1 MYFKEKG
8 NTNIDSEFNNNKFD
22 IKKFKVP
29 LIIFGIVIIL
39 IIGILALFNINKGSL
54 SDMVV
59 DYYLTLEG
67 EELITIYRG
76 DKYVEPGYIGRDN
89 KGNDLTN
96 EVVVSSN
103 INSSIVGD
111 YEVVYTLNDKI
122 LTRYIS
128 VVDKPV
134 GATSIYL
141 IGDLTMYLDINSE
154 YVEPGYMA
162 IDSVDS
168 TLTDKV
174 IVKNEIDTSK
184 VGTYYVIYSVTNS
197 SGITIQNK
205 RKVVVTDSEVTLS
218 LDNTNYTN
226 KDINID
232 VYVSDNY
239 FNYLILPD
247 GNKINNRS
255 YTYTVSSNGEYKFT
269 SYNKNGK
276 ESTGSITVSNIDKE
290 KPQGTCSGSYGSGKS
305 SISIKASDNI
315 GISRY
320 VIDGVSYTSSTIT
333 LNKDVSKV
341 SITIYDKAGNT
352 NTISCSLSKV
362 ENSKPTT
369 PTQSFDYNAPI
380 SPKGTENV
388 KYNVSTETIK
398 VWIESVSN
406 YYVSHVWVKDPYG
419 QLKTAV
425 PNNFGNELLKASSIL
440 TNAINSHGF
449 QNKVIIAVNGS
460 GFVLKDTY
468 DVSYYAANKS
478 FNKTSVSPIVI
489 VEGKVLRDISNGK
502 IPSDKH
508 VTYGLKKDG
517 YLGYYKYVAGTNDSR
532 NINTSK
538 QIIADGVLNTFAFNP
553 VLVDNGKVV
562 TSDTSPN
569 IRQGFCQIDKN
580 NFVFITNNDGNRSAG
595 FSFKKMAEYMVSL
608 GCITGFNLDGGGST
622 TLLFKNRDNN
632 IITLTG
638 NTRAIADVIYFHE

>member
-1 MYFKEKG
+1 MYFKDKS

-22 IKKFKVP
+22 IKKYKNP
-29 LIIFGIVIIL
+29 LIILGIIVILVIGIIIL
-39 IIGILALFNINKGSL
+39 INTGLFKKGTN
-54 SDMVV
+54 
-59 DYYLTLEG
+59 YFLTLEG
-67 EELITIYRG
+67 EELITIYKG
-76 DKYVEPGYIGRDN
+76 NEYVEPGYSGRDN
-89 KGNDLTN
+89 LGNDLTE

-103 INSSIVGD
+103 INTSIVGD

-239 FNYLILPD
+239 FNYLVLPD

-276 ESTGSITVSNIDKE
+276 ESTGSINVNNIDKE

-352 NTISCSLSKV
+352 NTISCSLSKISNEV
-362 ENSKPTT
+362 ESPTKT
-369 PTQSFDYNAPI
+369 DDSLNPLSDNFVDTSHYIANNGINYVKVTEVNTTDLDCKVVNGRFNEVSSLTVHEVIANEFHGILENVCIYVNNTEWISYIQHDGAYGGGKVTQDSYH
-380 SPKGTENV
+380 PKGLAIDLNDHWTFTYNGKTYEPYSGMGSYTWEKYNTFICEV
-388 KYNVSTETIK
+388 CNGNEDCKYNV
-398 VWIESVSN
+398 N
-406 YYVSHVWVKDPYG
+406 YIIFKRYFSGNGWCWGGNWGPSSFDPMH
-419 QLKTAV
+419 
-425 PNNFGNELLKASSIL
+425 FELRQNGCL
-440 TNAINSHGF
+440 TK
-449 QNKVIIAVNGS
+449 NKQ
-460 GFVLKDTY
+460 K
-468 DVSYYAANKS
+468 
-478 FNKTSVSPIVI
+478 IVC
-489 VEGKVLRDISNGK
+489 D
-502 IPSDKH
+502 
-508 VTYGLKKDG
+508 
-517 YLGYYKYVAGTNDSR
+517 
-532 NINTSK
+532 
-538 QIIADGVLNTFAFNP
+538 
-553 VLVDNGKVV
+553 
-562 TSDTSPN
+562 
-569 IRQGFCQIDKN
+569 
-580 NFVFITNNDGNRSAG
+580 
-595 FSFKKMAEYMVSL
+595 
-608 GCITGFNLDGGGST
+608 
-622 TLLFKNRDNN
+622 
-632 IITLTG
+632 
-638 NTRAIADVIYFHE
+638 